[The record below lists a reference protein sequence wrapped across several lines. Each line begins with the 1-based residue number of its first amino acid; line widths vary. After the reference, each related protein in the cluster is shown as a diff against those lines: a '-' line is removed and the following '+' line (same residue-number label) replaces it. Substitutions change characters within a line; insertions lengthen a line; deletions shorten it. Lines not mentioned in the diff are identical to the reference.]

1 MLSRMSGSVP
11 LTERPL
17 GEGPPQ
23 YHVAYK
29 ALLDYNQKLG
39 LKARVKRSWAEVPPL
54 LSRVWSRRRMPRP
67 LPLAQGS
74 TLLARVG
81 YRRHRKAYRRG
92 ARTQTERRHARGG
105 PNPTILGQCFFL
117 A

>member
-11 LTERPL
+11 PTERPL

-39 LKARVKRSWAEVPPL
+39 LKARVKRSRAEVPPL
-54 LSRVWSRRRMPRP
+54 LSRV
-67 LPLAQGS
+67 
-74 TLLARVG
+74 
-81 YRRHRKAYRRG
+81 
-92 ARTQTERRHARGG
+92 
-105 PNPTILGQCFFL
+105 
-117 A
+117 

>member
-54 LSRVWSRRRMPRP
+54 LSRV
-67 LPLAQGS
+67 
-74 TLLARVG
+74 
-81 YRRHRKAYRRG
+81 
-92 ARTQTERRHARGG
+92 
-105 PNPTILGQCFFL
+105 
-117 A
+117 